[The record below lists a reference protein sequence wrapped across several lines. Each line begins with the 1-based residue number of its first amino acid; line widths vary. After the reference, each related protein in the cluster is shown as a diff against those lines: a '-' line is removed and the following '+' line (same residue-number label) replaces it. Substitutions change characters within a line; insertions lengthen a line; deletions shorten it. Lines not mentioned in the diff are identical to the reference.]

1 MNTDMDTPASD
12 KSDLVKWGIAIALL
26 FASVVVFH
34 LLEGKL
40 FAVRVALVL
49 AAVGGAIF
57 IASKTEKGRFVW
69 GFLREAHIEVRKV
82 VWPSNQETVQT
93 TGIVLLMVV
102 VVALFVWILD
112 ATLFWIVRLLTGQG
126 G

>member
-1 MNTDMDTPASD
+1 MNTNMDAPASD
-12 KSDLVKWGIAIALL
+12 KSDIIKWGVAVALIL
-26 FASVVVFH
+26 ASVVMFH
-34 LLEGKL
+34 LLEGQL
-40 FAVRVALVL
+40 FAIRVALVL
-49 AAVGGAIF
+49 VAVGVAVF

-69 GFLREAHIEVRKV
+69 NFLREAHVEVRKV